1 MVTTGL
7 SHEEREYLRQMF
19 CLLMRKDR
27 SNERLRS
34 RERNGEEIILRYRA
48 GAPPT

>member
-1 MVTTGL
+1 MVTPGL

-34 RERNGEEIILRYRA
+34 KEREEIVLRYRE
-48 GAPPT
+48 GAPPS